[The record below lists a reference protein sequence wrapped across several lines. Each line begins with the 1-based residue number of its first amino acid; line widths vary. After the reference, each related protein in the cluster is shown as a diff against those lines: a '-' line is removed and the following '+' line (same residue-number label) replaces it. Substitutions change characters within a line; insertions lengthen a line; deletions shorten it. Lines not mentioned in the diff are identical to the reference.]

1 MNRKPILVGLLLVAI
16 VLGVLVYSTM
26 NLAAHR
32 VEVCLT
38 FNGRAACRTA
48 SGSSKEFAQRAATQ
62 NACAELA
69 SGVTENLAC
78 DNTTPSKIT
87 WLK

>member
-1 MNRKPILVGLLLVAI
+1 MNRKPILVGVVLVAI
-16 VLGVLVYSTM
+16 VLGVLIYSSM
-26 NLAAHR
+26 NLASNR

-38 FNGRAACRTA
+38 FNGRQACRTA

-69 SGVTENLAC
+69 SGVTENMAC
-78 DNTTPSKIT
+78 DNTPPSKIT